1 MLEDHAHC
9 ATTRAHP
16 RFILTYVLSPLLKF
30 CGRLKGRPRTSW
42 LRRSARRS
50 SSNKCPA
57 VTHTS
62 TPARIPAS
70 SLYTA
75 TMAGR
80 EFLAADAPLWRP
92 ELAVR
97 QNPYRYLE
105 HQKGTIGVLKIRLI
119 DGRDL
124 DRAQLDNSTAS
135 GGGGGGRGASISPQ
149 VIIRVADEEAKSTV
163 APRNAHPSWRER
175 FTVGL
180 KKGVLQ
186 EGAPVLVIFQVID
199 ASSWRS
205 KGKDLGTG
213 SLDILP
219 LLNGSRGS
227 HVMDEWIDLS
237 PGGGALH
244 VVVEYEPVGMEPE
257 VDDVVCFEAFARSP
271 RSLVFPPNEPMVV
284 RVRLG
289 VERREGGRREGR
301 KEGEMYTCIFT
312 D

>member
-1 MLEDHAHC
+1 
-9 ATTRAHP
+9 
-16 RFILTYVLSPLLKF
+16 
-30 CGRLKGRPRTSW
+30 
-42 LRRSARRS
+42 
-50 SSNKCPA
+50 
-57 VTHTS
+57 
-62 TPARIPAS
+62 
-70 SLYTA
+70 
-75 TMAGR
+75 MAGR
-80 EFLAADAPLWRP
+80 EFLAPDAPLWRP

-119 DGRDL
+119 DGREL
-124 DRAQLDNSTAS
+124 DRALLDNSLGGG
-135 GGGGGGRGASISPQ
+135 GGGGGGRGANISPQ

-163 APRNAHPSWRER
+163 ASRNAHPSWRER

-257 VDDVVCFEAFARSP
+257 VEDVVFFEAFARSP

-284 RVRLG
+284 RVSTFWPG
-289 VERREGGRREGR
+289 GREGLSIYCFSFFSLLLLLIRPSRVPTCCWASTPRPPVKLTLRRGHPSVESR
-301 KEGEMYTCIFT
+301 CT
-312 D
+312 DKRFL